1 MKLSEKLLKMG
12 MKIKV
17 GEKVYEYDY
26 SNIIFKTE
34 VLEAFKKKARNE
46 KITNTELLKRLL
58 DKDEVKK

>member
-1 MKLSEKLLKMG
+1 MG